1 MVLHFLPLPAHF
13 RTIGFVIPCVHA
25 IPNLPSRFRIP
36 FEGSLSL
43 SKSAAFYKRQ
53 HGKKLLWFRKLSA
66 SNADCKMHEL
76 ASLIKRWTYCLP
88 LEE

>member
-53 HGKKLLWFRKLSA
+53 HAKIFVV

-76 ASLIKRWTYCLP
+76 ASLIKRWTYFLP